1 MHDISKNLVL
11 KNAKRND
18 WKKAFA
24 TEPKARDYVLP
35 GLISGTVGSIVSP
48 GGQGKSML
56 ALMLSCLVGGGIDL
70 LELGTFPM
78 GNTVYLSAEDDAD
91 TLDERIFHIGS
102 KLHTGQRENC
112 VEGVD
117 TIDLTRCDP
126 DLINGEHAATW
137 RAAIEDLATG
147 TRLLILDTLRNF
159 HSSDENNSTAMS
171 QLMGCLRGI
180 AARTRCT
187 ILFLHHTNKSAAIN
201 GQGDMQQA
209 SRGSSVLT
217 DNIRWQAYLAGMTSE
232 ESEKFTDDDGQLISE
247 DRGYY
252 VRFGI
257 SKQNYGSPFTER
269 WFKRGKGGILEPVT
283 LSPATKKLELMGS
296 RKESNGNGHRHD

>member
-1 MHDISKNLVL
+1 
-11 KNAKRND
+11 
-18 WKKAFA
+18 
-24 TEPKARDYVLP
+24 
-35 GLISGTVGSIVSP
+35 
-48 GGQGKSML
+48 ML
-56 ALMLSCLVGGGIDL
+56 ACLVGGGIDL

-78 GNTVYLSAEDDAD
+78 GNVVYLSAEDSEDI
-91 TLDERIFHIGS
+91 LDERIFYIGA

-112 VEGVD
+112 IEGVV
-117 TIDLTRCDP
+117 TKDLTRCDP
-126 DLINGEHAATW
+126 DLINGEQAAAW
-137 RAAIEDLATG
+137 RQAIEKEATG

-171 QLMGCLRGI
+171 ILIGHLRGI
-180 AARTRCT
+180 AARTGCS

-201 GQGDMQQA
+201 GQGDTQQA

-232 ESEKFTDDDGQLISE
+232 ESERFTNGSSQPIGE

-257 SKQNYGSPFTER
+257 SKQNYGTPFMER
-269 WFKRGKGGILEPVT
+269 WFRRGKGGILEPVSP
-283 LSPATKKLELMGS
+283 LPATRKLETAGS
-296 RKESNGNGHRHD
+296 RKESRNGQRHD

>member
-1 MHDISKNLVL
+1 MTNMM

-78 GNTVYLSAEDDAD
+78 GNAVYLSAEDDAD

-102 KLHTGQRENC
+102 KLHSGQRENC
-112 VEGVD
+112 IEGV
-117 TIDLTRCDP
+117 TTVDLTRCDP
-126 DLINGEHAATW
+126 DLINGEHAAAW
-137 RAAIEDLATG
+137 RKAIEEAATG
-147 TRLLILDTLRNF
+147 ARLLILDTLRNF

-171 QLMGCLRGI
+171 QLMGYLRGI

-201 GQGDMQQA
+201 GQGDIQQA

-232 ESEKFTDDDGQLISE
+232 ESEKFTNEYGQTIGE
-247 DRGYY
+247 DKGYY

-269 WFKRGKGGILEPVT
+269 WFKRSKGGVLEPVT
-283 LSPATKKLELMGS
+283 LSAMTRKLDTTDS
-296 RKESNGNGHRHD
+296 RKKNGKKSND